1 MEEPSTQ
8 TGRAPEGPAS
18 SQPLASARPPASPP
32 TMFGIL
38 ADRNFRLYWIAL
50 QLSVLAR
57 IVQFVA
63 QNWLVLELTNSPL
76 MLGVTSL
83 ANTLPSL
90 ALTLVGGAIAD
101 RANRKIIFI
110 ATELIMAFLYIVL
123 ATLIATGTVRIE
135 HVIIFAFLTGCVR
148 ALDQP
153 TRQAILPQVI
163 SKKDMI
169 NAVVLVNIVW
179 QLGYLAG
186 PAVAGM
192 LIYLWGVGSAFYVG
206 AVGFLVT
213 VALLLL
219 VHVEPAQ
226 STGKKRSLLQEM
238 AEGLDY
244 IRNDAIVRTLIGLS
258 VFNGIF
264 GLSYQT
270 LMPVFARDILDV
282 GSRGYGFLNAASG
295 AGSVIGAF
303 IVAYLARFRKKG
315 WQILI
320 GAAVSGLLLIGFA
333 LSSSYPLSMGI
344 LFLIGV
350 ATDLYLT
357 TTGSVLQL
365 YLPDQLRG
373 RVFAI
378 YGLTWG
384 LMPLGGMILGT
395 TAEFAGAPIAVVLAG
410 VLVTATAVYIAMTK
424 PKMRRLE

>member
-1 MEEPSTQ
+1 MDDTSTQ
-8 TGRAPEGPAS
+8 TGRAPEGSAS
-18 SQPLASARPPASPP
+18 SQPLASAHPPASRR

-57 IVQFVA
+57 IIQFVA

-110 ATELIMAFLYIVL
+110 STELIMAFLYIVL

-186 PAVAGM
+186 PAVAGI

-219 VHVEPAQ
+219 VHVEPDQ
-226 STGKKRSLLQEM
+226 SSGKKRSLLQEM
-238 AEGLDY
+238 AEGLNY

-258 VFNGIF
+258 IFNGIF
-264 GLSYQT
+264 GLAYQT
-270 LMPVFARDILDV
+270 LMPVFARDILEV
-282 GSRGYGFLNAASG
+282 GSRGYGFLNAVAG
-295 AGSVIGAF
+295 AGSVLGAF

-365 YLPDQLRG
+365 YLPDKLRG

-395 TAEFAGAPIAVVLAG
+395 TAEFAGAPVAVVLSG
-410 VLVTATAVYIAMTK
+410 LLVTATAVYIGVTK
-424 PKMRRLE
+424 AKMRRLE

>member
-1 MEEPSTQ
+1 
-8 TGRAPEGPAS
+8 
-18 SQPLASARPPASPP
+18 
-32 TMFGIL
+32 MFGIL

-57 IVQFVA
+57 IIQFVA

-90 ALTLVGGAIAD
+90 VLTLVGGAIAD

-110 ATELIMAFLYIVL
+110 STELIMAFLYIVL
-123 ATLIATGTVRIE
+123 ATLIATSTVRIE

-153 TRQAILPQVI
+153 TRQAILPQVVP
-163 SKKDMI
+163 KKEMI

-206 AVGFLVT
+206 AVGFLVA

-226 STGKKRSLLQEM
+226 STGKKRSLFQEM
-238 AEGLDY
+238 AEGLNY
-244 IRNDAIVRTLIGLS
+244 IRNDAIVRALIGLS
-258 VFNGIF
+258 MLKGIF
-264 GLSYQT
+264 GLAYQT
-270 LMPVFARDILDV
+270 LMPVFARDILEV
-282 GSRGYGFLNAASG
+282 GSRGYGFLNAVGG
-295 AGSVIGAF
+295 AGSVLGAF

-320 GAAVSGLLLIGFA
+320 GASVSGLLLIGFA

-344 LFLIGV
+344 LFLVGV

-384 LMPLGGMILGT
+384 LMPLGGTILGT
-395 TAEFAGAPIAVVLAG
+395 IAEFAGAPVAVALAG
-410 VLVTATAVYIAMTK
+410 LLVTATAVYIAVTK

>member
-1 MEEPSTQ
+1 
-8 TGRAPEGPAS
+8 
-18 SQPLASARPPASPP
+18 
-32 TMFGIL
+32 MFGIL

-57 IVQFVA
+57 IVQYVA

-83 ANTLPSL
+83 SNTLPTL
-90 ALTLVGGAIAD
+90 VLTLIGGAIAD
-101 RANRKIIFI
+101 RANRKILFI
-110 ATELIMAFLYIVL
+110 ATELTMALLYIVL
-123 ATLIATGTVRIE
+123 ATLIATGTVRIA

-163 SKKDMI
+163 AKKEMI

-179 QLGYLAG
+179 QLSYLAG

-206 AVGFLVT
+206 AAGFLTT

-219 VHVEPAQ
+219 VHVEPAPP
-226 STGKKRSLLQEM
+226 TGKKRSLVQEM
-238 AEGLDY
+238 GEGLAY
-244 IRNDAIVRTLIGLS
+244 IRNDEIVRTLIGLS
-258 VFNGIF
+258 IFNGIF

-295 AGSVIGAF
+295 AGSVIGAL
-303 IVAYLARFRKKG
+303 IVAYLARFRNKG
-315 WQILI
+315 RQILI

-333 LSSSYPLSMGI
+333 LSPAYALSMGI
-344 LFLIGV
+344 LFLIGLM
-350 ATDLYLT
+350 TDLYLT

-395 TAEFAGAPIAVVLAG
+395 IAEFAGAPAAVTLSG
-410 VLVTATAVYIAMTK
+410 LLVTAAALYIAVTK
-424 PKMRRLE
+424 AQIRRLE